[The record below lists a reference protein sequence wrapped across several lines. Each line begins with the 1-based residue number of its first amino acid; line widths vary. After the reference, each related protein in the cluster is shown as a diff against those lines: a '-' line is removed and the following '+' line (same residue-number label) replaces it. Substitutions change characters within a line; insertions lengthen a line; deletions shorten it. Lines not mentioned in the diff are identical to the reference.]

1 MTSGDLMS
9 QLPII
14 TDGAWGTELQ
24 ARGLGVGDFPD
35 AWNLTHPE
43 QVQAVALAYVQ
54 AGSKIILTNTFGANR
69 PRLAGHDMANEA
81 TALNRAG
88 VQISKAAAAGKALV
102 FASVG
107 PSGRML
113 LSGDVT
119 PEELRAGFD
128 EQCQALAAAGAD
140 GLVIETMGDLE
151 EARIAVAAARATG
164 LKTVACMVFDA
175 GRDKDRTMMGNTPE
189 QVAESL
195 REAGADIIGAN
206 CGQGIA
212 GYIPVCR
219 RLRAAAGAPVWI
231 KANAGLPV
239 MVEGKVTYRTSPE
252 EFVSHFPAL
261 LEAGAGFV
269 GGCCGTNP
277 AFIKALTAH
286 LAGGKAG

>member
-54 AGSKIILTNTFGANR
+54 AGSKIILTNSFGANR

-175 GRDKDRTMMGNTPE
+175 GRDKDRTMMGSTPE

-212 GYIPVCR
+212 GYVPVCR

-239 MVEGKVTYRTSPE
+239 MVDGKVTYRTSPE

-261 LEAGAGFV
+261 L
-269 GGCCGTNP
+269 
-277 AFIKALTAH
+277 
-286 LAGGKAG
+286 

>member
-1 MTSGDLMS
+1 MTSGELLS

-43 QVQAVALAYVQ
+43 KVREVALAYVQ
-54 AGSKIILTNTFGANR
+54 AGSRIILTNTFGANR
-69 PRLAGHDMANEA
+69 PRLAGHDMAKEA
-81 TALNRAG
+81 VALNRAG
-88 VQISKAAAAGKALV
+88 VEISKAAAAGKALV

-107 PSGRML
+107 PSGKML
-113 LSGDVT
+113 LSGDIT

-175 GRDKDRTMMGNTPE
+175 GRDKDRTMMGSTPE

-212 GYIPVCR
+212 GYVPVCR
-219 RLRAAAGAPVWI
+219 RLHAAAGAPVWI

-239 MVEGKVTYRTSPE
+239 MVDGKVTYRTSPE
-252 EFVSHFPAL
+252 EFVSHLPAL

-286 LAGGKAG
+286 LAGGKVG